1 MGGGRGGGRAP
12 KHYARAL
19 RCNTAGPF
27 QICFLRACSVNLIQR
42 LRTATPGNPTYAAPE
57 AANATLQS
65 PKMDIFSFGVLL
77 VELCT
82 TRFPDVADR
91 EHLIQSIQQPNMV
104 ALIRQCLAE
113 DRNARPSAHDI
124 ITELNETHNT

>member
-57 AANATLQS
+57 VENAALQS
-65 PKMDIFSFGVLL
+65 PKMDIFSFGILL
-77 VELCT
+77 VEMCT
-82 TRFPDVADR
+82 ARFPDLADR
-91 EHLIQSIQQPNMV
+91 EHLILSIQHHGMV
-104 ALIRQCLAE
+104 GLIRQCLAE
-113 DRNARPSAHDI
+113 DRNTRPAASDI
-124 ITELNETHNT
+124 IAELSEQDNT